1 MGVFQEETKME
12 NYSMFVYR
20 CIRGALHCYSYHQQ
34 EAVTKPRR
42 MSPVRHQPPTAAT
55 LDSQRVR
62 DRERELERIHRRSR
76 ELMLTTPPNA
86 AAATNG
92 ENDHYGSHHHHHRA
106 SRENSVD
113 RISTTSAASSKA
125 SSTTHI
131 RRGGPRYVRLF

>member
-1 MGVFQEETKME
+1 MD
-12 NYSMFVYR
+12 NYYVNVYR
-20 CIRGALHCYSYHQQ
+20 CYRGVLHCYSYQ
-34 EAVTKPRR
+34 EAKPSRR
-42 MSPVRHQPPTAAT
+42 MSPGRPATVATT

-86 AAATNG
+86 AANG
-92 ENDHYGSHHHHHRA
+92 DDHYGSHHHHRA

-131 RRGGPRYVRLF
+131 RRGPRYIQQRSCQANFVHFPSWTFAF